1 MTGIEWLLKWLLNPD
16 GSRVW
21 TEEEIREVKQ
31 VAKLLLHA
39 GFKKVQTAHLLDV
52 SASSIYNWIKKGEI

>member
-1 MTGIEWLLKWLLNPD
+1 METEQYC
-16 GSRVW
+16 VW
-21 TEEEIREVKQ
+21 TEEEIKEVKQ
-31 VAKLLLHA
+31 IAKMLLRA

>member
-1 MTGIEWLLKWLLNPD
+1 MNKTGIEWVRNPD

-21 TEEEIREVKQ
+21 AEEEIKEVKQ
-31 VAKLLLHA
+31 VAKLLLRA
-39 GFKKVQTAHLLDV
+39 GFRKVQIANLLDV